1 MYVFNNMVGSTGT
14 GYSLK
19 GKRLEFGMGGKW
31 YKADSLGYEGAVE
44 YAVSKILKHSNIK
57 DYVSY
62 QLEIINYNG
71 DTFNGC
77 VSIDFLQLGQQ
88 LVTTENLYE
97 MKYKKFVEERL
108 EALPLQNRIEKFVD
122 DVKSITR
129 LNDFGKY
136 LTFLLELNTYTLNVD
151 RNFFDILLI
160 RKEDGCYLY
169 CPIYNNETAYLSD
182 TQNKYP
188 LEKNI
193 NTLIAEV
200 RETSRFQNLNIA
212 VDCCQ
217 KLYGTQVKVGQYEM
231 SEEILEIKELYGNK
245 IYSRICEIDEH
256 QKIIHPEF
264 CWDDVR
270 TECF

>member
-97 MKYKKFVEERL
+97 MKYKKFV
-108 EALPLQNRIEKFVD
+108 
-122 DVKSITR
+122 
-129 LNDFGKY
+129 
-136 LTFLLELNTYTLNVD
+136 
-151 RNFFDILLI
+151 
-160 RKEDGCYLY
+160 
-169 CPIYNNETAYLSD
+169 
-182 TQNKYP
+182 
-188 LEKNI
+188 
-193 NTLIAEV
+193 
-200 RETSRFQNLNIA
+200 
-212 VDCCQ
+212 
-217 KLYGTQVKVGQYEM
+217 
-231 SEEILEIKELYGNK
+231 
-245 IYSRICEIDEH
+245 
-256 QKIIHPEF
+256 
-264 CWDDVR
+264 
-270 TECF
+270 